1 MHLYVIYNRN
11 MTCLSYQYL
20 YLYCLINIHIYIIS
34 ISTVDILLF
43 SNTSIILSL
52 D

>member
-1 MHLYVIYNRN
+1 MHLYLIYNRN
-11 MTCLSYQYL
+11 KTCLSYQYP
-20 YLYCLINIHIYIIS
+20 YLYHLY

-43 SNTSIILSL
+43 SNKSIILSL